1 MSDLETTKLRL
12 EAISYKLKLA
22 SLEAKVQ
29 YQKEQIEEQSNETQK
44 REGMFVFYWFLMLA
58 VGILIGHFVPP
69 LFVNQ

>member
-1 MSDLETTKLRL
+1 MSDLETTQLRL
-12 EAISYKLKLA
+12 EAISYKAKLA

-29 YQKEQIEEQSNETQK
+29 YQKERIEEQSNEIQK

-69 LFVNQ
+69 LFTNQ